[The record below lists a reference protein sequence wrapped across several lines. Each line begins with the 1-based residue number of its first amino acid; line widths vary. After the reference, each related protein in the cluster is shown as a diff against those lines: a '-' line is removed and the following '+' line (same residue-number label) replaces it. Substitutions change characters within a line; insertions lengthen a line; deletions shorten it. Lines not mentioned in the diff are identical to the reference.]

1 MIEQIINGI
10 NYRLD
15 EETKTAEVIK
25 KNGGYEGDIIIPE
38 TVVFNEASYLVTS
51 IGKMA
56 FFCCESLKSITIPN
70 SVAHIGDDAFGD
82 CSSLTSI
89 VIPDSVTSI
98 GESVFDDC
106 SSLTAIKVAEG
117 NTVFDSREKCNALI
131 HTATNTLIRGC
142 QNTNIPNSV
151 TSIQSDA
158 FYGCSSLTSVTIPNS
173 VTNIGDGVFSG
184 CSSLTSIVVA
194 EGNTVFDSRE
204 ECNAI
209 IETATNTLIF
219 GCQSTTIPNTVTSIG
234 DEAFYRCESLAAI
247 TIPNSIQ
254 SIGYK
259 AFSICKSLKS
269 IIIPDSVTSIR
280 QHAFEYCE
288 SLKSVAIGNSVRSI
302 EFNTFCRCSL
312 LTDVTIGNSLRSIGD
327 YAFEDCKSL
336 TSITIPDS
344 IESIGKEAFY
354 CCKSLQ
360 AIRYGGTIA
369 QWKNITLAEGCLI
382 GAWNRRSAINV
393 VYCTDGNM
401 WVH

>member
-10 NYRLD
+10 NYRFD
-15 EETKTAEVIK
+15 EDNLTAEVIK
-25 KNGGYEGDIIIPE
+25 MKNGYDGDIIIPE

-56 FFCCESLKSITIPN
+56 FFCCESLKSITIPDGVT
-70 SVAHIGDDAFGD
+70 SIGNEAFGH

-89 VIPDSVTSI
+89 VIPESVTSI
-98 GESVFDDC
+98 GESAFDDC

-117 NTVFDSREKCNALI
+117 NTVFDSREECNALI
-131 HTATNTLIRGC
+131 HTATHSLIRGC
-142 QNTNIPNSV
+142 QNTIITNSV

-158 FYGCSSLTSVTIPNS
+158 FYGCSSLTSITIPNS
-173 VTNIGDGVFSG
+173 VTNIGYGVFSG

-194 EGNTVFDSRE
+194 EGNTVYDSRE
-204 ECNAI
+204 KCNAI
-209 IETATNTLIF
+209 IDTATNTLIY
-219 GCQSTTIPNTVTSIG
+219 GCQSTIIPDSVTSIG
-234 DEAFYRCESLAAI
+234 DKAFDRCESLAAI

-269 IIIPDSVTSIR
+269 ITIPDSVTSIGER
-280 QHAFEYCE
+280 AFEYCKSLE
-288 SLKSVAIGNSVRSI
+288 SIAIGNSVKSI
-302 EFNTFCRCSL
+302 DYHTFFRCSL
-312 LTDVTIGNSLRSIGD
+312 LTDVTIGNSVTSIGD
-327 YAFEDCKSL
+327 CAFEDCTSL
-336 TSITIPDS
+336 KSITIPDS

-369 QWKNITLAEGCLI
+369 QWKKINLANDTFKG
-382 GAWNRRSAINV
+382 WNRRSAINV
-393 VYCTDGNM
+393 VHCTDGNM